1 MDKERIYVVGD
12 RGAGVLI
19 IRTNPLR
26 VAEISDDEIN
36 KYSDTT
42 GSDGYAKVAASLW
55 RFVTDYRAGKGDGHS
70 GGVDLVKAHGVE
82 SLVEA
87 GVQLTEVDFAFA
99 AGFGTGAA
107 RAHATVQATNQATN
121 QATSNGPSRVRA
133 QATSQPPPPVKG
145 QATSEPP
152 PPVRGQA
159 TSEPPPPVRGQAT
172 SEPPPP
178 VRGQATSEPPPP
190 VKGQATSE
198 PPPPVK
204 GQATSEAPPPPV
216 NAQATGDNPALA
228 SVQATIQATI
238 EAHATIYT
246 PIEAA
251 LRHLIG
257 TDGDNLMIAV
267 LSDIPSR

>member
-159 TSEPPPPVRGQAT
+159 TSEPPPPV
-172 SEPPPP
+172 
-178 VRGQATSEPPPP
+178 
-190 VKGQATSE
+190 KGQATSE

>member
-152 PPVRGQA
+152 PPV
-159 TSEPPPPVRGQAT
+159 
-172 SEPPPP
+172 
-178 VRGQATSEPPPP
+178 
-190 VKGQATSE
+190 KGQATSE

-228 SVQATIQATI
+228 TVQATIQATI

-257 TDGDNLMIAV
+257 TDGDNLKIAV